1 MSFEPTFQRLRGEP
15 LFFYG
20 PAVKMVERGS
30 SNINVSNA
38 SRFEYRAVKK
48 YVQSTRLPDQ
58 FHITTFNSSLDE
70 KSIAFP
76 DDTILEGYFVA
87 SPYFT
92 IHVMD
97 SGNDIEPFMQTLPKR
112 SVNFMLDCV
121 EVGREE
127 QRCLRGLNYYLFHT
141 ENKETGRR
149 ALHLSSEDQT
159 RQLVEFRLR
168 L

>member
-1 MSFEPTFQRLRGEP
+1 MSFEPTFQKLRGNP

-20 PAVKMVERGS
+20 PAVRLVERGS
-30 SNINVSNA
+30 TNIHVSTV

-48 YVQSTRLPDQ
+48 YVQSTRKQDQ
-58 FHITTFNSSLDE
+58 FHITTFNP
-70 KSIAFP
+70 SIDDTSYP
-76 DDTILEGYFVA
+76 DDMILEGYFVA

-97 SGNDIEPFMQTLPKR
+97 SGDDIEPFMQTLPKR
-112 SVNFMLDCV
+112 SVNFMLDCTK
-121 EVGREE
+121 VGRQE
-127 QRCLRGLNYYLFHT
+127 QQCLRGLNYYLFHT
-141 ENKETGRR
+141 EHKETGR
-149 ALHLSSEDQT
+149 LSLYLSSEDQS